1 MTTTPASTVSALII
15 PPSVGVFL
23 APQNEASPHVGEHC
37 AEKENG
43 DYEIEQVYHGFL
55 VDAIRAIH
63 SAPNALGHMIENEV
77 LRPHKERAA
86 DHQDFT
92 KIRSGSDL
100 VWRYRLV
107 PQGGAARTQTHRR
120 NGR

>member
-1 MTTTPASTVSALII
+1 MVSAVIFL
-15 PPSVGVFL
+15 SKVGAVL
-23 APQNEASPHVGEHC
+23 APENKAAAHVGEHGS
-37 AEKENG
+37 EKEKG
-43 DYEIEQVYHGFL
+43 DCDVEQVYHGFL

-63 SAPNALGHMIENEV
+63 SAPSALGDMIENEV

-107 PQGGAARTQTHRR
+107 PQGDAARTQTHRR